1 MKHRLQ
7 KNRSGL
13 VCFCARFFCAICFCT
28 ACLVFAIF
36 TPASATEL
44 KKTPNVVLQ
53 PSTSGSKGGH
63 IGYIGLVL
71 DGNEVKEVIADSPAA
86 KARLLK
92 GDLIMSVNNYPTSA
106 FKGDA
111 VVKAIHGVVG
121 TAVSLVIRRGGKDY
135 SCSLVRGETV
145 RGSGIRPRFGGADH
159 EQKPLALD
167 SAPALNAAI
176 KPDKTDQEMVSIF
189 RKSVSSDP
197 AYNRV
202 LQALHRIPE
211 TRRSELSKWGLKV
224 VIAPT
229 IVDAHPQFATEK
241 PRGYLHG
248 GTYQNCPGLFMPS
261 TKTIYVA
268 EKASLGNSPFQE
280 NVWITG
286 TVLHEF
292 GHAVD
297 HYEYR
302 SSSPEFKKAYDED
315 SHRLTNELRNRFY
328 YYTQADEAGPSELF
342 AELFSE
348 SRGSGESEG
357 LETAF
362 PHCLKYIKQMD

>member
-1 MKHRLQ
+1 MKHRFQ
-7 KNRSGL
+7 KLARKRSSA
-13 VCFCARFFCAICFCT
+13 VRFCA
-28 ACLVFAIF
+28 ACCILAIF
-36 TPASATEL
+36 APANAEDV
-44 KKTPNVVLQ
+44 KKTPDAVPKAVAG
-53 PSTSGSKGGH
+53 GSKGGR

-71 DGNEVKEVIADSPAA
+71 DGNQVREVIADSPAA
-86 KARLLK
+86 KARILK
-92 GDLIMSVNNYPTSA
+92 GDLIMSVNNYPTSSL
-106 FKGDA
+106 KGDA
-111 VVKAIHGVVG
+111 VGTAIHGVVG

-135 SCSLVRGETV
+135 ACSLVRSEAAQ
-145 RGSGIRPRFGGADH
+145 GSGVRPRFGVQSD
-159 EQKPLALD
+159 QKSLTRDP
-167 SAPALNAAI
+167 APAVNPAI
-176 KPDKTDQEMVSIF
+176 KPDKTDQEMISIF
-189 RKSVSSDP
+189 RKSVSSEP

-202 LQALHRIPE
+202 LQALHHIPE
-211 TRRSELSKWGLKV
+211 TRRNELSKWGLKV

-280 NVWITG
+280 NVWIMG

-302 SSSPEFKKAYDED
+302 SSSPDFKKAYEED

-348 SRGSGESEG
+348 ANGSGESEG
-357 LETAF
+357 LGNAF
-362 PHCLKYIKQMD
+362 PHCLTYIKQMN

>member
-1 MKHRLQ
+1 MIDEFSLIKTIYAVCSAYAVCCFVTMFAPANAADCQASESQ
-7 KNRSGL
+7 K
-13 VCFCARFFCAICFCT
+13 
-28 ACLVFAIF
+28 
-36 TPASATEL
+36 TPA
-44 KKTPNVVLQ
+44 VVLK
-53 PSTSGSKGGH
+53 PPASGSKGGL
-63 IGYIGLVL
+63 IGYIGLLL
-71 DGNEVKEVIADSPAA
+71 DGNEVKEVLADSPAA
-86 KARLLK
+86 KARILR
-92 GDLIMSVNNYPTSA
+92 GDLIVSVNNYPTSSL
-106 FKGDA
+106 KGDA
-111 VVKAIHGVVG
+111 VVKAIRGVVG

-135 SCSLVRGETV
+135 SCSLLRSEAVQ
-145 RGSGIRPRFGGADH
+145 GSGVRPRFGVAN
-159 EQKPLALD
+159 EQKTVNANP
-167 SAPALNAAI
+167 APALNTAI
-176 KPDKTDQEMVSIF
+176 KPDKTDQEMISIF
-189 RKSVSSDP
+189 RKSASSEP

-211 TRRSELSKWGLKV
+211 TRRNELSKWGLTV

-280 NVWITG
+280 NVWIMG

-302 SSSPEFKKAYDED
+302 SSSSDFKKAYEED

-348 SRGSGESEG
+348 ASGSGESEG
-357 LETAF
+357 LGNAF
-362 PHCLKYIKQMD
+362 PHCLQYIKQMN